1 MGSQKTRKI
10 LLLISLLV
18 LSELAGV
25 SFGRRVAKLDVTALN
40 GGSGSPPVK
49 GYHFARQASSSASG
63 RHLNDG
69 YKHMHADVVSKRLV
83 ANMKLNMAC
92 DVMFFGSKHKRQ
104 FSRTQKSLTFPTDPD
119 VEQAK
124 HKTPRKVT
132 GQHNAP
138 DWLDLPPL
146 LPSPIELLLPF
157 SSPKILSTPMKN
169 PTRRLLLLLACVL
182 LVAEFTGFSHGR
194 RIVAEEKEHPSSSVE
209 EQRYRVPRTQQRRGS
224 GSSARMYEA
233 SARPV
238 AASPSTN
245 GRRRAPVL
253 RRRLPPSLQNASRV
267 AGIIAGICGAEHGGE
282 GQGRRGEQPMGED
295 D

>member
-69 YKHMHADVVSKRLV
+69 YKHMHADVVSKRL
-83 ANMKLNMAC
+83 KY
-92 DVMFFGSKHKRQ
+92 D
-104 FSRTQKSLTFPTDPD
+104 
-119 VEQAK
+119 QA
-124 HKTPRKVT
+124 

-138 DWLDLPPL
+138 DWLDLPTL

-157 SSPKILSTPMKN
+157 SSPKILSTPMKS

-182 LVAEFTGFSHGR
+182 LVAEFTSFSHGR
-194 RIVAEEKEHPSSSVE
+194 RIVAEDKQQQSSSVE
-209 EQRYRVPRTQQRRGS
+209 EQLYRVPRTQQRRGS

-245 GRRRAPVL
+245 GRRCAPVL

-282 GQGRRGEQPMGED
+282 GQGRRGDQPMGED